1 MPLKYTTSRCWPASS
16 SRTSK
21 YGLIRRVRTARCE
34 HEAPAARNVSGAVFG
49 NIA

>member
-1 MPLKYTTSRCWPASS
+1 
-16 SRTSK
+16 
-21 YGLIRRVRTARCE
+21 VRTARCE